1 MSSIIGIGFPYSIL
15 YSNKPLKEVNEITI
29 IGHIS
34 LINVVPLQ
42 NYGFDIIHSDVGGNR
57 LYISSYLYTSE
68 MAKPIQDDFN
78 GSILSEEDDTVYT
91 LTVTKR
97 GVDAEGNRQLLKLDL
112 DLGSESM
119 QELIF
124 GKFEPKVLM
133 NRWQKYLPPSETEK
147 ASGKKGTWVKA
158 KK

>member
-1 MSSIIGIGFPYSIL
+1 
-15 YSNKPLKEVNEITI
+15 
-29 IGHIS
+29 
-34 LINVVPLQ
+34 
-42 NYGFDIIHSDVGGNR
+42 
-57 LYISSYLYTSE
+57 

-78 GSILSEEDDTVYT
+78 GSILSAEDDTVYT

-119 QELIF
+119 QELVF

-133 NRWQKYLPPSETEK
+133 NRWQKYIPPTATEK
-147 ASGKKGTWVKA
+147 ADGKKGTWIKA
-158 KK
+158 RK